1 MILYRPVFILQ
12 KKSSDADVRAIGGT
26 RSPSAGVMPNCVKS
40 LFICAILRV
49 GLFVVHM
56 LNAVR
61 ILEAASLASRIG
73 LVNPIVFTHLPSSL
87 LLIVVRQIGRSC
99 CSSPGKASGGN
110 RGTDAPILC
119 GFVGCPERTELCQQ

>member
-12 KKSSDADVRAIGGT
+12 KKSSDADVRAIG
-26 RSPSAGVMPNCVKS
+26 SPSAGVMPNCVKS

-87 LLIVVRQIGRSC
+87 LLIVVRQIGRVLLFFARESLWW
-99 CSSPGKASGGN
+99 K
-110 RGTDAPILC
+110 
-119 GFVGCPERTELCQQ
+119 